1 MHFNPG
7 SATYMAEFIH
17 QETLQFHPSLGESWE
32 WIHSSRSIPPP
43 MRLACR
49 ELWFPDFHAVAN
61 ANSRDAALYSSRVVL
76 FFFLEAG
83 LKVETCSCFGSNL
96 PHYQFVCICT
106 LTKAVGRVVVSSI
119 CKPVD
124 CFHLFLMW
132 SLTPATTCRWND
144 WFKMPESEVERQE
157 QLSLLHVLPIPSAGN
172 NVKKKLVLAR
182 KNRLRLEG
190 SRFDCNWI
198 HKLMHEESD
207 SLSSFFVLIP
217 SSSCIDYIFDLRDRP
232 LLEARNCLIA
242 CLAFLAITD
251 TVRFFQFV
259 SLGIGC
265 LDAMPTGLTLQ
276 LWPLSFV
283 CFYSENAEFWD
294 T

>member
-1 MHFNPG
+1 M
-7 SATYMAEFIH
+7 
-17 QETLQFHPSLGESWE
+17 
-32 WIHSSRSIPPP
+32 
-43 MRLACR
+43 
-49 ELWFPDFHAVAN
+49 
-61 ANSRDAALYSSRVVL
+61 L

-96 PHYQFVCICT
+96 SHYQFVCICT

-172 NVKKKLVLAR
+172 NMKKKLVLAR

-190 SRFDCNWI
+190 SRFRLQIGFISSCM
-198 HKLMHEESD
+198 KRATLCPLFSSS
-207 SLSSFFVLIP
+207 SLLPVVLTTVLI
-217 SSSCIDYIFDLRDRP
+217 CV
-232 LLEARNCLIA
+232 
-242 CLAFLAITD
+242 TD
-251 TVRFFQFV
+251 HCWKQEIV
-259 SLGIGC
+259 
-265 LDAMPTGLTLQ
+265 
-276 LWPLSFV
+276 
-283 CFYSENAEFWD
+283 
-294 T
+294 